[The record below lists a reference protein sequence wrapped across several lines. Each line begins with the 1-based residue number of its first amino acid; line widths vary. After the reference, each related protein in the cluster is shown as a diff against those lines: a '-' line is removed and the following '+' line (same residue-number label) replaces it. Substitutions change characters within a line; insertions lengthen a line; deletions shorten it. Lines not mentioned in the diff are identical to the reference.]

1 MLKRE
6 RERKCLSSLLNH
18 SMIFKNYLIIW
29 INSNNYLIISNH
41 CCSVIG
47 FSSEDSYHLNDD
59 SEFILKKRLAAL
71 KNNVFFF

>member
-1 MLKRE
+1 
-6 RERKCLSSLLNH
+6 
-18 SMIFKNYLIIW
+18 MIFKNYLIIW

-71 KNNVFFF
+71 KNNVFFFKQCVFICSFTGNVLPLPS